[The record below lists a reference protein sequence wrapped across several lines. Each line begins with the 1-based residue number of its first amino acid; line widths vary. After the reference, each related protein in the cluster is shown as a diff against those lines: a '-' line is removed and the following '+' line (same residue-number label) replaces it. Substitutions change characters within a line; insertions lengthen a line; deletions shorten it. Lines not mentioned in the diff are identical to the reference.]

1 MHMQS
6 YFTPAEPQRF
16 ELELKRSRFLTSIG
30 PVPNKTEAK
39 DFIQKLRDEF
49 PDANHHC
56 WAMVAG
62 RPDDVYQQDQSDDGE
77 PKGTAGKPMLNVL
90 QHSGLGNIVVVVTRY
105 FGGIKLGA
113 GGLVRAYT
121 QCVSEALKELKTV
134 ECLIRAEISIELPYS
149 LLDSLEHAIKDT
161 NIEIV
166 DKFFTDNIKLN
177 LLVSEKDKKLL
188 DEIIS
193 TIGNGVIQIINKEA
207 KSST

>member
-6 YFTPAEPQRF
+6 YFTPSEPQRF

-62 RPDDVYQQDQSDDGE
+62 RPDDVYQQDQNDDGE

-121 QCVSEALKELKTV
+121 QSVSEALKELKTV
-134 ECLIRAEISIELPYS
+134 EFLIRESVEIELPYS
-149 LLDSLEHAIKDT
+149 LLDSFEHAIKVS
-161 NIEIV
+161 NIEITE
-166 DKFFTDNIKLN
+166 KIFTANINLK
-177 LLVSEKDKKLL
+177 LLVSENDRKLL

-193 TIGNGVIQIINKEA
+193 SIGNGSISIRKNELC
-207 KSST
+207 S